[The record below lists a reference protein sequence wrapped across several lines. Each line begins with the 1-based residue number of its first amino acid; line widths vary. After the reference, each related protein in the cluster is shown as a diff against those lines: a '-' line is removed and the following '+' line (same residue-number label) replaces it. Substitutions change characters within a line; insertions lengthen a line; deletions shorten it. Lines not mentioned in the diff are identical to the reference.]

1 VSGAGCLIRNSMGKL
16 VSVASYKLKEGT
28 YNSTELQALSKGLSL
43 AASLKIE
50 NLEIEGDSLVIINAI
65 IKKRALS
72 WKLDLGV
79 QKNLWQLS
87 FFNNWSIRHV
97 YREGN
102 QCADWLANKGIE
114 KILWEKVDINGSA
127 WEGLVMMVSKEEPN
141 YGIDGSSPRM

>member
-1 VSGAGCLIRNSMGKL
+1 
-16 VSVASYKLKEGT
+16 GT
-28 YNSTELQALSKGLSL
+28 CNSTELQALSKGLFL

-79 QKNLWQLS
+79 QKVLWKLS
-87 FFNNWSIRHV
+87 KFNNWSIMHV

-114 KILWEKVDINGSA
+114 QNLWERVDSNCSA
-127 WEGLVMMVSKEEPN
+127 WEGLDMMVSKESPN
-141 YGIDGSSPRM
+141 YGIDGSSSPRVKGGIAT